1 MPSNLPSQASDL
13 ITSALQL
20 SASERIALAAAML
33 ESVDDLPIEQ
43 VSGSDEIWK
52 QEIGRRVDEIYS
64 GVVETIPSAEMWK
77 RLGGKPKNGN

>member
-33 ESVDDLPIEQ
+33 ESVDDLPNEQ
-43 VSGSDEIWK
+43 LSDSDEIWE
-52 QEIGRRVDEIYS
+52 QEIGRRIDEIDS
-64 GVVETIPSAEMWK
+64 GEVKTIPSLEMWK

>member
-20 SASERIALAAAML
+20 SASERIAVTAAML
-33 ESVDDLPIEQ
+33 ESVDDLRNEQ
-43 VSGSDEIWK
+43 VSDSDEIWEK
-52 QEIGRRVDEIYS
+52 EIGRRVDEIDS
-64 GVVETIPSAEMWK
+64 GVVGTIPSAEMWK

>member
-13 ITSALQL
+13 LTSALQL

-33 ESVDDLPIEQ
+33 ESVDDLPNEQ
-43 VSGSDEIWK
+43 VSDRDEIWE
-52 QEIGRRVDEIYS
+52 QEIGRRVDEIDS

-77 RLGGKPKNGN
+77 RLGDKPKNGN